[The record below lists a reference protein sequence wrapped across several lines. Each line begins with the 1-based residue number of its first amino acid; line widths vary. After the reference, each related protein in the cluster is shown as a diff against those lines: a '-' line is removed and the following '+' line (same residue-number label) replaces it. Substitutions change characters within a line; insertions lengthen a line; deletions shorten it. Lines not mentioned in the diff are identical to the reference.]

1 VYPAQAV
8 YQLAYAKHPMVAEA
22 GFDLV
27 PHDWAKR
34 QTPTCALSH
43 SFGEMQL
50 RWFSGQL
57 QSRAEPME
65 RSFRGVV

>member
-1 VYPAQAV
+1 
-8 YQLAYAKHPMVAEA
+8 MVAEA